1 MVYNCAFV
9 SMFFEGTM
17 FLTHTKTHKSVC
29 VQRTILCMC
38 VCVQTNKQ
46 TPSTPNDIIIAA
58 KIPCTMPR
66 GSPGLIS
73 AFAPNPG
80 SLCHDMLAL
89 FMERSVKFF
98 FSFIFSCGNA
108 IEDPYRDGTVL
119 CIGAVSAHNQY
130 FLFSDIRC
138 GNFCEPAWVDVFSSP
153 RLQRRRI
160 M

>member
-1 MVYNCAFV
+1 L
-9 SMFFEGTM
+9 G
-17 FLTHTKTHKSVC
+17 FLLVRW
-29 VQRTILCMC
+29 V
-38 VCVQTNKQ
+38 N
-46 TPSTPNDIIIAA
+46 
-58 KIPCTMPR
+58 
-66 GSPGLIS
+66 
-73 AFAPNPG
+73 
-80 SLCHDMLAL
+80 
-89 FMERSVKFF
+89 FF

-138 GNFCEPAWVDVFSSP
+138 GNVCEPAWVDVFSSP